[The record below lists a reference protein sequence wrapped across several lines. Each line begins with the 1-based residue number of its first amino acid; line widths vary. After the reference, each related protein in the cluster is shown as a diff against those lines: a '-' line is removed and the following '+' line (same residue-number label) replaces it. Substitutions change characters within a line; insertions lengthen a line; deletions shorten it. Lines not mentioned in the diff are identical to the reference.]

1 MKTFESSSDD
11 NGDKSFNS
19 GSPKVED
26 VDQSPEV
33 EELDEDLP
41 FDSILERRSNSDNNS
56 ILKHSLRLRENLVS
70 EAPLN
75 EP

>member
-26 VDQSPEV
+26 GNRSPEV

-56 ILKHSLRLRENLVS
+56 ILKNSLRLRENLVS

>member
-1 MKTFESSSDD
+1 MSDND
-11 NGDKSFNS
+11 AKSFKS

-33 EELDEDLP
+33 QEMDEDLP

-56 ILKHSLRLRENLVS
+56 ILKNSLRLRENLVS